1 MSITKILLC
10 SHNSL
15 LICTK
20 CPVIAMYVTY
30 EFFIKISI
38 LYIIFFVTKFP
49 FWGGVDGGRP
59 LCFGMCDGVTYDR
72 NVYTLF
78 FSARLPKKGN
88 FVTKKMMYKIEIF
101 IKNSY
106 VTYIAHH
113 SHVQSNFVI
122 HY

>member
-1 MSITKILLC
+1 
-10 SHNSL
+10 
-15 LICTK
+15 
-20 CPVIAMYVTY
+20 MYVTY